1 MWIIVKRMTVHGPNQ
16 GERRGDPWDP
26 AQYEQFA
33 VERNAPFFDL
43 LALVRPIPGG
53 RAADLGC
60 GTGALTAELHQRVQ
74 AAFTLGVDS
83 SEAML
88 ERARALAGGG
98 LSFARGDIA
107 SFADPGVPGGGSGA
121 ASGWPGGG
129 AGAGSGDTGTLR
141 GPGDPGGQA
150 PWDLIFSNA
159 AVQWVPDHPR
169 LLERLAATLAAGGQ
183 LAVQVPAN
191 HDHVSHLVAAEL
203 AAEEPFSRATGG
215 YRRVNPVQPPE
226 RYAELLERLGF
237 PEQHVRLQIY
247 PHHLA
252 GPEQV
257 IEWARGTLLTDYQ
270 RRMPPELFERF
281 LAGYRERL
289 LPRLD
294 QRRPYFYPFK
304 RILLWAAGPADRAAP
319 WS

>member
-1 MWIIVKRMTVHGPNQ
+1 MTVHGPNQ
-16 GERRGDPWDP
+16 GERRVADPWDP

-33 VERNAPFFDL
+33 AERSAPFFDL
-43 LALVRPIPGG
+43 LDLVRPIPGG

-60 GTGALTAELHQRVQ
+60 GTGALTAELHRRVQ

-83 SEAML
+83 SAAML
-88 ERARALAGGG
+88 ERARALSGGG

-107 SFADPGVPGGGSGA
+107 GFGSPGRP
-121 ASGWPGGG
+121 
-129 AGAGSGDTGTLR
+129 AGARGGTRGDTGTLR
-141 GPGDPGGQA
+141 RPGEPGGEGR
-150 PWDLIFSNA
+150 WDLIFSNA
-159 AVQWVPDHPR
+159 AMQWVPDHPR
-169 LLERLAATLAAGGQ
+169 LLEGLAATLAAGGQ

-191 HDHVSHLVAAEL
+191 HDHPSHLVAAEL

-215 YRRVNPVQPPE
+215 YRRVNPVQAPE
-226 RYAELLERLGF
+226 RYAELLELLGF
-237 PEQHVRLQIY
+237 AEQHVRLQIY

-281 LAGYRERL
+281 LATYRERL

>member
-1 MWIIVKRMTVHGPNQ
+1 MTVHGPNQ
-16 GERRGDPWDP
+16 GERRVADPWDP
-26 AQYEQFA
+26 AQYEQFVA
-33 VERNAPFFDL
+33 ERNAPFFDL

-60 GTGALTAELHQRVQ
+60 GTGALTAELHRHVQ
-74 AAFTLGVDS
+74 AALTLGVDGS
-83 SEAML
+83 QAML
-88 ERARALAGGG
+88 ARARALAGGG

-107 SFADPGVPGGGSGA
+107 SFAEAGKRGEPGEPGK
-121 ASGWPGGG
+121 
-129 AGAGSGDTGTLR
+129 R
-141 GPGDPGGQA
+141 GEPGGQA
-150 PWDLIFSNA
+150 RWDLIFSNA
-159 AVQWVPDHPR
+159 ALQWVPDHPR

-191 HDHVSHLVAAEL
+191 QDHVSHLVAAEL

-237 PEQHVRLQIY
+237 AEQHVRLQIY
-247 PHHLA
+247 PHHLT
-252 GPEQV
+252 GREQV
-257 IEWARGTLLTDYQ
+257 IDWARGTLLTDYQ
-270 RRMPPELFERF
+270 RRMPAELFERF

-294 QRRPYFYPFK
+294 RRRPYFYPFK
-304 RILLWAAGPADRAAP
+304 RILLWGAGPADRAAP